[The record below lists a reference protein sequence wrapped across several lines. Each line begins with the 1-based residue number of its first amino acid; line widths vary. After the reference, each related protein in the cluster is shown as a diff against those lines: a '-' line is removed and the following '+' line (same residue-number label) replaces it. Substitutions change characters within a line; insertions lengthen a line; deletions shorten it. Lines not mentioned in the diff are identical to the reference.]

1 MTQQG
6 ALTEQSGKPHSDPTM
21 QLMLEMGIK
30 PSQEAFLTL
39 AYPDDEITGEIL
51 ANLPDFFFE
60 LPKT

>member
-6 ALTEQSGKPHSDPTM
+6 ALTEQSGKEHPDSTM
-21 QLMLEMGIK
+21 RMMHKLGIK

-51 ANLPDFFFE
+51 ANLPDFFFK